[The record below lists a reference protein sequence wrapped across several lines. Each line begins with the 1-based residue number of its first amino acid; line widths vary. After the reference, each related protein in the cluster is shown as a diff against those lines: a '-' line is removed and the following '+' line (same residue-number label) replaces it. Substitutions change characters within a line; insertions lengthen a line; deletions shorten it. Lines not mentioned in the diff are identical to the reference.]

1 MSGTVSGGWEFVIAA
16 YTVTIT
22 LVALYAAG
30 TITRYRKAVRRIDLE
45 ESAGRKTQ

>member
-1 MSGTVSGGWEFVIAA
+1 MTGTVSGGWQFVIAA

-30 TITRYRKAVRRIDLE
+30 TISRYRKAIRRVDLE
-45 ESAGRKTQ
+45 ERAGRKVQ

>member
-30 TITRYRKAVRRIDLE
+30 TISSYRKAVRRVELE
-45 ESAGRKTQ
+45 ERAGRNIQ

>member
-16 YTVTIT
+16 YSVTIT

-30 TITRYRKAVRRIDLE
+30 TITRYRKAIRRVDLE
-45 ESAGRKTQ
+45 GRAGRKTP